1 MQLNEVLKGRHNR
14 KNRQH
19 AAISKK
25 PGWNMTNVICG
36 IEFYCTPTG
45 CRFGYSSIPG
55 AMPQAVIVAC
65 LWHGSD
71 TSPGR
76 PPGRQPIYLKPLFG
90 SGWIEMTTPD
100 KPRSSKQKY
109 RLTAK
114 GEAVREELEGR
125 LG

>member
-1 MQLNEVLKGRHNR
+1 
-14 KNRQH
+14 
-19 AAISKK
+19 
-25 PGWNMTNVICG
+25 MTNVICG

-65 LWHGSD
+65 LWHRLV
-71 TSPGR
+71 TSPGL
-76 PPGRQPIYLKPLFG
+76 PPGGQPMYLKQLLR
-90 SGWIEMTTPD
+90 SGWIEMTIPD
-100 KPRSSKQKY
+100 KPNSSKQKY

-114 GEAVREELEGR
+114 GKAVWEELEEK